1 MSVFRIPDGIIDD
14 IHSLMANYWWGQKGT
29 ERRIHWRKWE
39 NLCRPKE
46 DGGMGFRDLKIF
58 NKAMLA
64 KQLWNIH
71 IRPTSLVA
79 RLLKAKYHPR
89 TSILEAKLGWRPSY
103 VWRSLMGALDLL
115 NFGSRWRIGSGEEV
129 RI

>member
-29 ERRIHWRKWE
+29 ERRSHWKKWE
-39 NLCRPKE
+39 KLCRPKE

-58 NKAMLA
+58 NKAMLT

-71 IRPTSLVA
+71 VRPTSLVA

-89 TSILEAKLGWRPSY
+89 TG
-103 VWRSLMGALDLL
+103 GA
-115 NFGSRWRIGSGEEV
+115 
-129 RI
+129 